1 MSFVAS
7 YCISN
12 KVCKEEP
19 AHMNPKI
26 PDQPGATY
34 YIDYRPA
41 KCRCGVMLQ
50 PHQLVCPNCGRKQT
64 LLFQGLDRLYEDD
77 IEGLI
82 KTFERMAEKSP
93 NDAMLLDQL
102 AGSYLLNGEYEKA
115 KANYQMA
122 LKIDPMLA
130 DAHLNLGGVLGY
142 LGEKE
147 AAIKELKEF
156 VRLDLHSP
164 RVERAL
170 RAIATLEGR
179 SYEDVLAETGAKK
192 GSIRPDRELRRSRS
206 ARREDPKAMDRKM
219 ARGTMYSSMVRAVK
233 PVVRAKRAFGI
244 FDVILWVFALVV
256 TGMIYF
262 MPEKVD
268 GMVNNALA
276 DIETQYVFHAESG
289 DLPGTPI
296 FHDIVQEEEDEED
309 EEEEPPGAIINEDP
323 ESDSYFPLARDNR
336 WEYVTYDSA
345 NARGTGERTNESTV
359 VVRVTGISNSFH
371 RIWRIHNGPD
381 TVFYI
386 ERNDGLY
393 SVIGPNGP
401 MSLLITQVPYP
412 PEIGSARDDDG
423 QIMEVVAEEFVETS
437 MGIFRCIKIHYTQ
450 EATGKEWWGWYAQGV
465 GIVKY
470 ISGGRGE
477 PYHVRELVS
486 YDLN

>member
-1 MSFVAS
+1 
-7 YCISN
+7 
-12 KVCKEEP
+12 
-19 AHMNPKI
+19 MNPKI

-41 KCRCGVMLQ
+41 KCRCSYMLQ

-115 KANYQMA
+115 KATYQKA
-122 LKIDPMLA
+122 LKSDPMLA
-130 DAHLNLGGVLGY
+130 EAHLNLGGVLGY

-170 RAIATLEGR
+170 RAIASLEGR
-179 SYEDVLAETGAKK
+179 SYEDVLAETGAKGK
-192 GSIRPDRELRRSRS
+192 GIRPDRELRRSRS
-206 ARREDPKAMDRKM
+206 ARREEPKAIDRKM
-219 ARGTMYSSMVRAVK
+219 ARGTMYSSMVRAVE
-233 PVVRAKRAFGI
+233 PMVRAKRAFGV
-244 FDVILWVFALVV
+244 FDVVLWLFALAVI
-256 TGMIYF
+256 GMIYF
-262 MPEKVD
+262 MPEKVEAF
-268 GMVNNALA
+268 VNNALT
-276 DIETQYVFHAESG
+276 DMETQYMFTAESG

-296 FHDIVQEEEDEED
+296 FHDIVLSED
-309 EEEEPPGAIINEDP
+309 EEEEEEEVPAGIINENP

-336 WEYVTYDSA
+336 WEYATYDTA
-345 NARGTGERTNESTV
+345 NARGEGTRSNESSV

-371 RIWRIHNGPD
+371 HIWRIHNGSD
-381 TVFYI
+381 TVFFV
-386 ERNDGLY
+386 ERNDGVY
-393 SVIGPNGP
+393 SVVGPNGP

-412 PEIGSARDDDG
+412 PAIGTVRDDDG
-423 QIMEVVAEEFVETS
+423 QIMEVMGEEIVDTS
-437 MGIFRCIKIHYTQ
+437 MGMFRCIKIHYTQ
-450 EATGKEWWGWYAQGV
+450 EATGKQWWTWYGQGV
-465 GIVKY
+465 GVVK
-470 ISGGRGE
+470 SVVREGGGM
-477 PYHVRELVS
+477 YHARELVS
-486 YDLN
+486 YELN